1 MLTKLYVRAT
11 TALRR
16 EEGAT
21 ATEYAVLVAFIA
33 ILLIL
38 GATIFKDAL
47 NGFFTRIGGV
57 IDGWG
62 PAA

>member
-21 ATEYAVLVAFIA
+21 ATEYGLLVAFIA
-33 ILLIL
+33 FAIIIAE
-38 GATIFKDAL
+38 GFFGTAL
-47 NGFFTRIGGV
+47 SNFFTRLGTTV
-57 IDGWG
+57 TGW
-62 PAA
+62 